1 MIAIDLG
8 SNTLRF
14 VEFDCKSRE
23 FGRSYE
29 KMVKTADGLT
39 HSGIIGREAYRRI
52 VDTILDAQ
60 KVFDFSAHEVL
71 AVTTEAM
78 RRATNSNEILSD
90 VYRDTGISFD
100 IISGERE
107 ALLTL
112 EAVKYRLEL
121 LGIDGSFVVL
131 DIGGAST
138 EVIFC
143 YADEIVTESFP
154 VGIVTTTQRYKTLD
168 EIGNSI
174 SKDMRDIDKFVKNT
188 YDKYGVVDSFVAT
201 AGTPTTIAAMKLGQK
216 YDDYRPETINGTL
229 LSVEDLDRE
238 LKYLLSLSAKEREML
253 VGVGRDDLISA
264 GILIYRELF
273 EIIGLGSCIV
283 IDDGLRE
290 GVALQSCK

>member
-14 VEFDCKSRE
+14 IEFDCSSRK

-29 KMVKTADGLT
+29 KMVKTADGLMR
-39 HSGIIGREAYRRI
+39 SGIISSGAFSRI
-52 VDTILDAQ
+52 VDTIHDAQ
-60 KVFDFSAHEVL
+60 RIFDFSAHEIS

-78 RRATNSNEILSD
+78 RRATNSSRVLSD
-90 VYRDTGISFD
+90 IESATGVKFE

-112 EAVKYRLEL
+112 ESVRHRLHM
-121 LGIDGSFVVL
+121 LGINGSFVVV

-143 YADEIVTESFP
+143 YGDEIVTESFP
-154 VGIVTTTQRYKTLD
+154 VGIVTTAQRYKTLD
-168 EIGNSI
+168 DIESFI
-174 SKDMRDIDKFVKNT
+174 SKDMSDINSFVKDT
-188 YDKYGVVDSFVAT
+188 YDKYGVVDRFVAT
-201 AGTPTTIAAMKLGQK
+201 AGTPTTVASMKLGQK
-216 YDDYRPETINGTL
+216 YATYEAEMINGTEL
-229 LSVEDLDRE
+229 YVDDLDRE
-238 LKYLLSLSAKEREML
+238 LKHLLSISSKERELL
-253 VGVGRDDLISA
+253 VGVGRSDLVSA

-273 EIIGLGSCIV
+273 DIIGLDSCIV